1 MKARNCD
8 DMNRTVIRILLL
20 MSALVL
26 VVFMVVVFNQS
37 VQVIQL
43 AWGVHPLLGKA
54 VLWGLA
60 VVYSALL
67 LSPVYLWLR
76 LPKQLQPPANTDC
89 PEYVAFLAGMRK
101 RLSRN
106 SRLAGQELS
115 TETHIEAALRTLDR
129 QADSMVS
136 DAASTVFLST
146 AVSQSGRLDGLVVLV
161 AQCRLVWQVAHV
173 YQQRPSP
180 RQFVHLYAN
189 VATTAFVAGEIED
202 IDLEGLLAT
211 ILGSGVAAFPGVQ
224 LLANSVVSGAANAF
238 LTLRVG
244 MIAKQYCN
252 CLVRIDRRSIRRAA
266 TVQAAKLLGRIVRDG
281 VARISKAAVSIPK
294 EWLRGLADRIV
305 ARFEKAAATGD

>member
-1 MKARNCD
+1 M
-8 DMNRTVIRILLL
+8 LPL
-20 MSALVL
+20 SSFVL
-26 VVFMVVVFNQS
+26 VAFAVIVFNQS

-43 AWGVHPLLGKA
+43 AWGVHSVFGKA
-54 VLWGLA
+54 VLCAL
-60 VVYSALL
+60 VIIYSALIL
-67 LSPVYLWLR
+67 IPVYLWVR
-76 LPKQLQPPANTDC
+76 LPKPMQPPANTDC
-89 PEYVAFLAGMRK
+89 PEYATFLAGMRK

-115 TETHIEAALRTLDR
+115 TGTHIEAALRTLNR
-129 QADSMVS
+129 QADSIVS

-161 AQCRLVWQVAHV
+161 AQCRLVWQVAHI

-252 CLVRIDRRSIRRAA
+252 CLVRIDKRSVRRAA

-294 EWLRGLADRIV
+294 ELLKGLADRIV
-305 ARFEKAAATGD
+305 TRFEKAAATGD

>member
-1 MKARNCD
+1 
-8 DMNRTVIRILLL
+8 MNRTVIRISLLL
-20 MSALVL
+20 SALVL

-43 AWGVHPLLGKA
+43 ARGVHPLLGKA
-54 VLWGLA
+54 VLCGLA
-60 VVYSALL
+60 LVYSALIL
-67 LSPVYLWLR
+67 IPAYLWLR
-76 LPKQLQPPANTDC
+76 FPKQIQPPANTDC
-89 PEYVAFLAGMRK
+89 PEYATFLAGVRK

-106 SRLAGQELS
+106 LRLSGQELS
-115 TETHIEAALRTLDR
+115 TEMHLEAALRTLDR
-129 QADSMVS
+129 QADRIVS

-180 RQFVHLYAN
+180 RRFVHLYAN
-189 VATTAFVAGEIED
+189 VATTAFVAGEMED

-252 CLVRIDRRSIRRAA
+252 CLVRIDSRSVRRAA
-266 TVQAAKLLGRIVRDG
+266 TAQAAKLLGRIIRDG
-281 VARISKAAVSIPK
+281 VARISKAAVAVPK
-294 EWLRGLADRIV
+294 EWLKGLADRIV
-305 ARFEKAAATGD
+305 ARFEKATTSETELRTVED